1 VAYEESEPVGP
12 VERELVRMLRS
23 LDLTELQPG
32 VRERCWKEF
41 CELAGLPDSPPAVP
55 SDDLPRLVAE
65 LEVPAGGERRGGSV
79 RGVVPARFG
88 FRARPA

>member
-1 VAYEESEPVGP
+1 MAFEDSESFGP

-41 CELAGLPDSPPAVP
+41 CELAGLPDGPPAVA
-55 SDDLPRLVAE
+55 SEDLPRLAEE

-79 RGVVPARFG
+79 RGAVPARFG